1 MTHFPRKRRMSVSRK
16 RRIFLPFFPAK
27 TAHLWSAK
35 TAHVLL
41 PKSAHLFSKKFF
53 FIFLKISKNEIA
65 KNAKDAP
72 FSGISKMAHL
82 FFSPKIVM
90 KKKQKFVY
98 NNLLFLKS
106 EIYIREIVRVFGKMK
121 KREKNEN

>member
-1 MTHFPRKRRMSVSRK
+1 
-16 RRIFLPFFPAK
+16 
-27 TAHLWSAK
+27 
-35 TAHVLL
+35 
-41 PKSAHLFSKKFF
+41 
-53 FIFLKISKNEIA
+53 
-65 KNAKDAP
+65 
-72 FSGISKMAHL
+72 
-82 FFSPKIVM
+82 M